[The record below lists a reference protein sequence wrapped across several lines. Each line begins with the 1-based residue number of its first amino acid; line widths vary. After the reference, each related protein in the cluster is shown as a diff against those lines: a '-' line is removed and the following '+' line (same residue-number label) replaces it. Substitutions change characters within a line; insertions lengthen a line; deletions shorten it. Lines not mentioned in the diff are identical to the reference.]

1 MTILETKKIDL
12 SVAMIEKDDAELIK
26 ELRKMILTKQLNF
39 LIGSGT
45 SSPAIG
51 LMNDYSFQAKNI
63 LSNPFNQYEQLL
75 DGVLENDK
83 EKVLSNHL
91 LLNKV
96 IEISKSL
103 LDYSYLADQRVE
115 ENFQE
120 YQNFMFSIVEL
131 LNLSNSRQ
139 VPKSANIFTTNYDL
153 FIEKSV
159 DSILPKSKFIFN
171 DGAKGYFT
179 RWLDSS
185 NYNQVVSY
193 KGLNDNYIS
202 ELPSINLI
210 KPHGSVNWSRIGEN
224 IRIDHEVNDN
234 PVVVEPNG
242 LEGQETFLN
251 NHFHE
256 MLRVFQMELDKP
268 QTVLFVI
275 GFSFQDDH
283 IAKMI
288 NRSLQN
294 PELLIYV
301 FAFCDSDEENFLK
314 NLKRDSAPRNLR
326 ILCPRLFSDDYLT
339 QNGKNDEEEWY
350 SITLKNVTDI
360 LKGALSEE
368 GHGDKS
374 K

>member
-1 MTILETKKIDL
+1 MTILEKEKINL
-12 SVAMIEKDDAELIK
+12 SVVMNDKDDTELIK
-26 ELRKMILTKQLNF
+26 ELHKMMLTKQLNF

-45 SSPAIG
+45 SSASIG
-51 LMNDYSFQAKNI
+51 LMRDYYSQATNILNKPSNDYESV
-63 LSNPFNQYEQLL
+63 L

-96 IEISKSL
+96 IEISKAL
-103 LDYSYLADQRVE
+103 LEYPYIFDQKVK
-115 ENFQE
+115 ENLQE
-120 YQNFMFSIVEL
+120 YKNFIFSIVEFL
-131 LNLSNSRQ
+131 SLSNSRQ

-159 DSILPKSKFIFN
+159 DSILSTSKFIFN
-171 DGAKGYFT
+171 DGAKGYFS
-179 RWLDSS
+179 RRLDSS

-210 KPHGSVNWSRIGEN
+210 KPHGSVNWSKTGEHIRIG
-224 IRIDHEVNDN
+224 HEVNDN

-301 FAFCDSDEENFLK
+301 FAFCDSDEEIFLK
-314 NLKRDSAPRNLR
+314 NLKRETAPRNLR

-339 QNGKNDEEEWY
+339 QNGKSDEEWY

-368 GHGDKS
+368 GQGDKS